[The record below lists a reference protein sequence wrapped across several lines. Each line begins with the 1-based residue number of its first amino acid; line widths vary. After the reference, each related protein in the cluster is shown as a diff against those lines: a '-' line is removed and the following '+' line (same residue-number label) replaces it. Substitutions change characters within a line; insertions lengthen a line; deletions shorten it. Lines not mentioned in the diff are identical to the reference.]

1 MGEGPHACGRRPSDS
16 TAAGRDLA
24 GTGPCR
30 TTGDLDPAPQ
40 PAQGRCTPCGC
51 RAAARAHRSRAGGV
65 PLLRWLL
72 DKAADGLPVTDRH
85 YISPRSVTEAVE
97 PFGWRADLVGTLTR
111 EFDVFPLQST
121 RELATREMKAIR
133 RRGRQLV
140 LTPLDRR
147 MRTDQLLL
155 WETAVSS
162 LIGQG
167 DAFTVAAREIML
179 TVLTI
184 HGPIPAE
191 KLEQQTIEI
200 LGEEWDT
207 PGGLTQPV
215 RDERI
220 SLAHRLW
227 ALDCHRPARRFDA
240 PFALTSQGVTAAK
253 AALRAHAIRP
263 RY

>member
-1 MGEGPHACGRRPSDS
+1 MYAMRLPRSCASPS
-16 TAAGRDLA
+16 
-24 GTGPCR
+24 
-30 TTGDLDPAPQ
+30 
-40 PAQGRCTPCGC
+40 
-51 RAAARAHRSRAGGV
+51 SRAGGV